1 MEFIPFNGQGGKLL
15 LGHLDAR
22 SVGVRIQLGSNM
34 ETRIGRRAADQIDY
48 HFKAEQRTTAPV
60 MGDMA
65 EHPMLDFV
73 PLACSR
79 GKVTNLDAQA

>member
-1 MEFIPFNGQGGKLL
+1 MEFSPFDGQGGKLL

-60 MGDMA
+60 MGDMQNIRCSILF
-65 EHPMLDFV
+65 HLLV
-73 PLACSR
+73 PG
-79 GKVTNLDAQA
+79 GK